1 MHLGMLLSLYQ
12 KSICYG
18 FVDRNSKK
26 ITILE
31 KLIYSYPDSPSIDD
45 AYFELGVTYTATGS
59 LEMAIKTYEKLV
71 SRFPQSPYI
80 PRALLNKG
88 LILYN
93 QEKLVESQEI
103 LKYLLVRYSKD
114 GVAKQALGTLKEIS
128 IDLDKVP
135 EFTLWLRTLK
145 IDSFTDNE
153 LERTAFAVA
162 EKQFL
167 SVSQGFELH
176 IHLNLVQIK
185 PLRWIRAPFLCL
197 LFEFWELH
205 GG

>member
-1 MHLGMLLSLYQ
+1 
-12 KSICYG
+12 
-18 FVDRNSKK
+18 
-26 ITILE
+26 
-31 KLIYSYPDSPSIDD
+31 
-45 AYFELGVTYTATGS
+45 
-59 LEMAIKTYEKLV
+59 MAIKTYEKLV

-93 QEKLVESQEI
+93 QEKLIESQEI
-103 LKYLLVRYSKD
+103 LKYLVVRYPKD

-145 IDSFTDNE
+145 IDSYTDNE
-153 LERTAFAVA
+153 LERTAFAAA

-167 SVSQGFELH
+167 SNRKKQAKKS
-176 IHLNLVQIK
+176 
-185 PLRWIRAPFLCL
+185 FLYY
-197 LFEFWELH
+197 
-205 GG
+205 